1 MKEMERLAEV
11 TESEIRIDFS
21 LNCKCRATVSLRSLC
36 AASPLAFKVQTSSP
50 NKFLVNPPAGLI
62 APLSYATFQVILK
75 PQSQLP
81 PTFPR
86 SPSDRFL
93 IKLAQFPPNSSNPV
107 PSHSINSWF
116 SSLPS
121 SASTHN
127 LKLKVAFVGP
137 LLLRHSVARGDSDA
151 VRNLI
156 KRQRSL
162 LADLSPNEAES
173 LLRVATGLANP
184 DGMVHLLLEAGL
196 RVEEALGSGNVDQR
210 WASKGWDE
218 LHVAAAF
225 DLADDILRLLKTNPS
240 WPLDSRDHKGR
251 TPLHLAADK
260 GNIKCARVLVEG
272 GANVNGRC
280 NDGRTPLYRAAAN
293 GDRRMVEMLVEMGA
307 DPTIAD
313 DRGRSALSI
322 ASDEGHKE
330 VVEIMEQGE
339 EVLDA
344 ARHGDVKKLESL
356 LKRGANVEYRDQYGL
371 TALHAAAMKGHR
383 EMVWML
389 TEAGLDLECEDEEGH
404 APLHMAVGSGDQETI
419 RVLLNK
425 GVNVNATNKKGATPL
440 YMARI
445 LGYDAIADFL
455 VTRGAMSCFPVIL
468 S

>member
-1 MKEMERLAEV
+1 MEKLAEV
-11 TESEIRIDFS
+11 SESEIRIDFA

-50 NKFLVNPPAGLI
+50 CKFLVNPPSGVI
-62 APLSYATFQVILK
+62 APLSHATFRVILK

-93 IKLAQFPPNSSNPV
+93 VKIAQFLPNTSNPI
-107 PSHSINSWF
+107 PSHAINSWF

-121 SASTHN
+121 TVSTQN

-137 LLLRHSVARGDSDA
+137 LLLRHAVASGDLDA

-173 LLRVATGLANP
+173 LLRVATELVYP

-196 RVEEALGSGNVDQR
+196 RVEGELGSGNVDPR

-225 DLADDILRLLKTNPS
+225 DRTDDVLRLLKTNPS
-240 WPLDSRDHKGR
+240 WPLDSRDHTGS

-260 GNIKCARVLVEG
+260 GNIRCARLLVEG
-272 GANVNGRC
+272 GANVNARC
-280 NDGRTPLYRAAAN
+280 NDGRTPLHRAAAN
-293 GDRRMVEMLVEMGA
+293 GDRRMVEMLVEMSA
-307 DPTIAD
+307 DPTITD
-313 DRGRSALSI
+313 DRDHSALDI

-330 VVEIMEQGE
+330 IVEIMAQGE
-339 EVLDA
+339 EVLTA
-344 ARHGDVKKLESL
+344 ARHGDVKKLETL
-356 LKRGANVEYRDQYGL
+356 LKRGASVQYRDQYGL
-371 TALHAAAMKGHR
+371 TALHAAAMKGHK
-383 EMVWML
+383 EMVSML
-389 TEAGLDLECEDEEGH
+389 TETGLDLECEDEEGH
-404 APLHMAVGSGDQETI
+404 APLHMAVESGDQETVQ
-419 RVLLNK
+419 VLVNK
-425 GVNVNATNKKGATPL
+425 GANVNSVNKKGATPL

-445 LGYDAIADFL
+445 LGYNAIAEFL
-455 VTRGAMSCFPVIL
+455 VSKGAMSCFPVI
-468 S
+468 SR